1 MPITLNN
8 YSFTNATYT
17 VTEGLNLDGSIGT
30 ATITLSPVSGYTIT
44 ASDFSLESNYQNEY
58 VNLVSFTQSGDNVIC
73 NIVFHLNAVM
83 PSNNLTIPLC
93 IKGAGVLS
101 LRTIAGTYDALVG
114 ANVTPVGE
122 TGTVYSGSGAE
133 GSNLNLFTKT
143 YTCDS
148 GFEFNE
154 STGFP
159 TAQII
164 TGNQANYNI
173 TQTPV
178 YNAGGGITS
187 LAFVVNY
194 TFPSEN
200 ISGDKIRFIAP
211 RALTV
216 YVPVIKVTSYSV
228 DTSTILSTG
237 ENRAIVVFGAEGA
250 DFTLNM
256 TDSQSNS
263 YVIEPAGV
271 IPASGQTSV
280 MIPFPDASAL
290 SANQVTYTL
299 TLAGDLIS
307 PFPQVNPIIF
317 TQLINKPK
325 VRLLGSSSSG
335 FISGFTTVEA
345 SGNAYSEPTETYLQ
359 GESTLVV
366 SSPKTLTYSGFER
379 EDIPLT
385 QRVGANTTVT
395 SAVSNSA
402 TFNVTDATGLLAN
415 DEFTVNVSSLQEGY
429 APFEFKITNVNGNQ
443 LTVTP
448 NITVSQGTPLFIF
461 RQKGNCLDEVE
472 IATITQVNPQTVKMN
487 YKVPIKRFGNN
498 DFDFTVELDNV
509 FDVVNP
515 TVLTQVALGYNSNIK
530 LSTTACCGSTINR
543 FLNAATLA
551 LATTIH
557 DDANGNTLSAAGVY
571 ADYSGYRYWSGTAFT
586 STAQACPT
594 CYTELT
600 LCFNSVSASNVCC
613 TTATEV
619 TRYVAAGQ
627 TFQNNTGM
635 YNNTGLT
642 VAATD
647 GYYSEN
653 SNVCSPNNGG
663 GPLP

>member
-178 YNAGGGITS
+178 YNTGGGITS

-200 ISGDKIRFIAP
+200 ISGDKIRFIASN
-211 RALTV
+211 AQAI

-228 DTSTILSTG
+228 DTSTIPTTG

-263 YVIEPAGV
+263 YVIEAAGV

-280 MIPFPDASAL
+280 IIPFPDVSAV

-299 TLAGDLIS
+299 TLAGDLVS
-307 PFPQVNPIIF
+307 PFPQANPIVF

-325 VRLLGSSSSG
+325 IRLLGSSTSG

-345 SGNAYSEPTETYLQ
+345 NGAAYSEPTGIYLQ

-366 SSPKTLTYSGFER
+366 SSPKTLTYNDFQN

-385 QRVGANTTVT
+385 ETVGIN
-395 SAVSNSA
+395 SAVSATVSNSA
-402 TFNVTDATGLLAN
+402 TFNVIDATGILAN
-415 DEFTVNVSSLQEGY
+415 DEFSINSALNQNGY
-429 APFEFKITNVNGNQ
+429 APFSHKITNVNNNT

-448 NITVSQGTPLFIF
+448 NITVSQGTVLLIY
-461 RQKGNCLDEVE
+461 RQKGNCLGAVQDV
-472 IATITQVNPQTVKMN
+472 TTTQISPQSVKMS
-487 YKVPIKRFGNN
+487 YKVPVKRFGNAN
-498 DFDFTVELDNV
+498 FDFTLELDTV

-530 LSTTACCGSTINR
+530 LHATACCGSTINKY
-543 FLNAATLA
+543 LNATTLA

-557 DDANGNTLSAAGVY
+557 DDAGGNTLSAAGVY
-571 ADYSGYRYWSGTAFT
+571 ADSSGYRYWSGSAFT
-586 STAQACPT
+586 TTAQICPT

-600 LCFNSVSASNVCC
+600 LCFNSVSAANVCC
-613 TTATEV
+613 SSATQV
-619 TRYVAAGQ
+619 ARYVAAGQ

-653 SNVCSPNNGG
+653 SNVCTTNL
-663 GPLP
+663 LP